1 MLKRSHEP
9 TIRNLSHLSSSHQ
22 PLSLSLARVC
32 VFAHSHDSTTI
43 QCNLSYIHELRVMH
57 INDDP
62 THSLSMARS
71 WSKISILPP
80 AQWLNLYMCLSPSS
94 GCISCISCWCCRGFG
109 GLWSLLLGA
118 FKFVR
123 CVPGR
128 QLTARAMRGSDG
140 YTKELVPARL
150 CVSTS
155 SNSSRLM
162 SARACCTSPCEMV
175 ERLFS

>member
-62 THSLSMARS
+62 THSLDGAPLVEDIYITASS
-71 WSKISILPP
+71 V
-80 AQWLNLYMCLSPSS
+80 AQSLHVCLSPSS
-94 GCISCISCWCCRGFG
+94 GCVSCWCCRGFG
-109 GLWSLLLGA
+109 GLWSLLLRA